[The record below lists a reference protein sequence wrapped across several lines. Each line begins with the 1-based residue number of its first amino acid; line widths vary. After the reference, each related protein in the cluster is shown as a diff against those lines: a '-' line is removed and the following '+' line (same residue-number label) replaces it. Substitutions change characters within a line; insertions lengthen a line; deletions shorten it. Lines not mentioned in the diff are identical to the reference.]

1 MLVGGL
7 TPVSPA
13 PPVTTWA
20 AAGPARTRL
29 RAPAS
34 AIVVRFMRLSMLLL
48 RHWNGRGVAKFD
60 WARTKA

>member
-1 MLVGGL
+1 ML
-7 TPVSPA
+7 PA